1 MKIQEIKL
9 YTTDIKE
16 TKTFYTSLLNF
27 SIVKEEA
34 TLLTLKVGDSLLT
47 FIQTDTATNVYHF
60 AFNIAVNHL
69 EQAIA
74 WSNKHLELLKSPSNT
89 IITAFETWNA
99 ESIYFTDNNGN
110 ILEFIARYDL
120 NNRSERAFTPKE
132 VLNISEIGIVTPSPI
147 KLAEELIVVN
157 DLKYFSKTKPT
168 PEFLALGDDEG
179 LLILVTP
186 NRKWYP
192 TTIEALPTN
201 QEITLINNNQEIT
214 LDSSH
219 CIVET
224 QLDIIY

>member
-9 YTTDIKE
+9 YTTDLKE

-27 SIVKEEA
+27 SIVNEEA

-47 FIQTDTATNVYHF
+47 FIQTDIATNVYHF
-60 AFNIAVNHL
+60 AFNIAINHL
-69 EQAIA
+69 EQAIT
-74 WSNKHLELLKSPSNT
+74 WSNKHLDLLKSPSNT
-89 IITAFETWNA
+89 IITTFETWNA
-99 ESIYFTDNNGN
+99 DSIYFTDNNGN

-120 NNRSERAFTPKE
+120 NNRSEKAFTPKE
-132 VLNISEIGIVTPSPI
+132 VLNISEIGIVTTAPI

-157 DLKYFSKTKPT
+157 NLKYFSKTKPT

-192 TTIEALPTN
+192 TNIEAQPTY
-201 QEITLINNNQEIT
+201 QEIILLNNNQEII
-214 LDSSH
+214 LDTSECMMESQSSP
-219 CIVET
+219 I
-224 QLDIIY
+224 